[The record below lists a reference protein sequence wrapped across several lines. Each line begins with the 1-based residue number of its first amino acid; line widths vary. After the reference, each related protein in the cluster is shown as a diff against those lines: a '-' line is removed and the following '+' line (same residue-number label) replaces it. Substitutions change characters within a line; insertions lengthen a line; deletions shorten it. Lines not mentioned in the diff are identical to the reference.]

1 MPFRSA
7 WPGVCVAAIIVGG
20 TGLVPAV
27 LSIPA
32 AAQSRPV
39 LSNVVPADAA
49 VTIHAKIKAIDPAKR
64 HVTLEGPTGKPVTV
78 LAAPEVRL
86 EMLKV
91 GDTVNAQY
99 YRSVAF
105 VISLPGS
112 PVPEDAIKQAITRP
126 VEAPGGVGMQVT
138 RVSGLVVGIDLEA
151 HSLDLVSPQ
160 GGEIYTVTVTDPERQ
175 AALPALKVGDTIT
188 ATVNEAL
195 AVAITPAPKSLF

>member
-7 WPGVCVAAIIVGG
+7 WPKVCAAAIIVGS
-20 TGLVPAV
+20 TGLVPAGI
-27 LSIPA
+27 SIPA
-32 AAQSRPV
+32 AAQTRPV

-49 VTIHAKIKAIDPAKR
+49 VTIHAKIKAIDTAKR
-64 HVTLEGPTGKPVTV
+64 HITLEERTGKPVTV
-78 LAAPEVRL
+78 LAAPDVRL

-126 VEAPGGVGMQVT
+126 VEAPGGVGLQVM
-138 RVSGLVVGIDLEA
+138 RVSGLVVGIDRK
-151 HSLDLVSPQ
+151 
-160 GGEIYTVTVTDPERQ
+160 GT
-175 AALPALKVGDTIT
+175 ALTSS
-188 ATVNEAL
+188 
-195 AVAITPAPKSLF
+195 APRGARSTTST